1 MSLFDTID
9 PFFLQL
15 VTVPLVT
22 IGLGLAAALV
32 TKRLVMALLLTLLA
46 NVIYEAVYMY
56 AYYGEL
62 TFSFSSWVIVL
73 PVVSLL
79 LAWLVRAMG
88 KNEKTFQRTATYK
101 K

>member
-9 PFFLQL
+9 PFLLQL
-15 VTVPLVT
+15 VIVPLVT

-32 TKRLVMALLLTLLA
+32 TKRLFMAPVVTLLA
-46 NVIYEAVYMY
+46 NHSYEALYMN
-56 AYYGEL
+56 AYYGEV

-79 LAWLVRAMG
+79 LAWLVRAMV

-101 K
+101 Q